1 LEKKEENNKL
11 MNKETLKFLAIKE
24 RIAQITAEYE
34 EKIADLRAD
43 FTIAVQDMNDQQES
57 LRKENEELRAK
68 LNETVAK
75 ED

>member
-1 LEKKEENNKL
+1 M

-43 FTIAVQDMNDQQES
+43 FTIAVQEMNEEKNSLQQENAQ
-57 LRKENEELRAK
+57 LKAKVDELVQKE
-68 LNETVAK
+68 

>member
-43 FTIAVQDMNDQQES
+43 FTIAVQDMNDQQEA
-57 LRKENEELRAK
+57 LRKENAELKAK
-68 LNETVAK
+68 LDETLAQ
-75 ED
+75 EG